1 MLNEKSLKTNWIFTG
16 DAGRGRVLE
25 PKLTVS
31 ATGSDKL
38 GADTLSKLILK
49 NRPKNRLH
57 EYLSNY
63 DSNNLACLL
72 FCARVALVVSQFE
85 TGNPHLVTVLT

>member
-16 DAGRGRVLE
+16 DAAHGHAGRGSVLE

-38 GADTLSKLILK
+38 GADTLS
-49 NRPKNRLH
+49 
-57 EYLSNY
+57 
-63 DSNNLACLL
+63 
-72 FCARVALVVSQFE
+72 
-85 TGNPHLVTVLT
+85 